1 MIIGIIGIIWIIGQ
15 DGAYLAQIFVKK
27 VIRSAVISAA
37 PGPSISRIE
46 ESGIQDH
53 PNLHLMEF
61 DPAFMDVKRKHY
73 HS

>member
-1 MIIGIIGIIWIIGQ
+1 MIIGIIGIIGQ

-37 PGPSISRIE
+37 PGPSISGVLK